1 MGRRKTSGTSM
12 SCQVSPLIR
21 SSRAGLSLSLSL
33 SRARALS
40 LSNYQGKNE
49 CEKCLGE
56 NRSLELRD
64 STSSA
69 QPHSCYLFFG
79 SEAERDQWC
88 QVLCFYFSYFCV
100 GATST
105 EAVREFVTNRLMC
118 FCLCVLSTFFY
129 VVGVHVVCRSC
140 CMSCCIVVVALLHCC

>member
-1 MGRRKTSGTSM
+1 MAALTIQGCGQAQDEWDLDVVSSIASDKKLPGRS
-12 SCQVSPLIR
+12 
-21 SSRAGLSLSLSL
+21 LSLSLSL

-88 QVLCFYFSYFCV
+88 QVLCFYFHIS
-100 GATST
+100 A
-105 EAVREFVTNRLMC
+105 
-118 FCLCVLSTFFY
+118 
-129 VVGVHVVCRSC
+129 
-140 CMSCCIVVVALLHCC
+140 